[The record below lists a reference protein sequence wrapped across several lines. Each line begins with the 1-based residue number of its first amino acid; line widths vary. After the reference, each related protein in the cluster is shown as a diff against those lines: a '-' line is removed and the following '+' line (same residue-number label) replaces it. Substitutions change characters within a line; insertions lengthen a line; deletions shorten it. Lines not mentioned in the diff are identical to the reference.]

1 MDKKSVSASLLIVY
15 LASLFALVGS
25 CFYAFVFKDK
35 QIKVE
40 SVNILTVEGV
50 SVFNDKDKKEQST
63 SLNLSNMELGIRPA
77 TGEINQETQVPSTIN
92 DTNTS
97 EGYYAKVF
105 VDSNKNYKIIIKDI
119 KVKTQKNEIDAKE
132 QLKNVFISL
141 KDIKNTTKALEED
154 EFELVNFQ
162 DVSETQELVFLIW
175 LGALADDVLQGA
187 KISFSLSFE
196 EI

>member
-1 MDKKSVSASLLIVY
+1 
-15 LASLFALVGS
+15 
-25 CFYAFVFKDK
+25 
-35 QIKVE
+35 
-40 SVNILTVEGV
+40 
-50 SVFNDKDKKEQST
+50 
-63 SLNLSNMELGIRPA
+63 MELGIRPA

-105 VDSNKNYKIIIKDI
+105 VDANKNYKIIIKDI
-119 KVKTQKNEIDAKE
+119 KVETQKNEIDAKE

>member
-105 VDSNKNYKIIIKDI
+105 VDANKNYKIIIKDI